1 MTHWSLG
8 LDAPSSSPAA
18 MMNRASLFTRRRSRQ
33 PANTRKKRDPI
44 YELNLPVPESIYNAF
59 VRSLARALSRRVR
72 DVRYRTVPLALR
84 LIARLAQWTEVAS
97 GPTDCD
103 GCRQSSTEAS
113 RTMSSL
119 ARANRFRPN
128 ELKERLDLGLG
139 QVSCRHEELLPV
151 RISRDEISHRELERS
166 GNLHERVKRRN
177 DEPSLQLRNVAPPKP
192 GFFNEGI
199 KLEILL

>member
-1 MTHWSLG
+1 MRAPSDRDLPSPTRRPLAGGCSRTGSENGVTHWSLG

-84 LIARLAQWTEVAS
+84 LIARLAQQPDINADTS
-97 GPTDCD
+97 
-103 GCRQSSTEAS
+103 
-113 RTMSSL
+113 
-119 ARANRFRPN
+119 AR
-128 ELKERLDLGLG
+128 
-139 QVSCRHEELLPV
+139 
-151 RISRDEISHRELERS
+151 
-166 GNLHERVKRRN
+166 
-177 DEPSLQLRNVAPPKP
+177 
-192 GFFNEGI
+192 
-199 KLEILL
+199 